1 MFKEEISFKESKIKQ
16 FSSELN
22 NLKKHLQ
29 K

>member
-1 MFKEEISFKESKIKQ
+1 MSKEEISFKESKIKQ